1 MSKKRA
7 IGYDLSYV
15 HYRSHPEY
23 VNLDF
28 MDKRGKK
35 LMSSVTIVL
44 NLEYFGEDEIK
55 GFVKAR

>member
-7 IGYDLSYV
+7 INYELSYV
-15 HYRSHPEY
+15 HYRSRPEY

-28 MDKRGKK
+28 MDKKDKR
-35 LMSSVTIVL
+35 LMSSVSILL
-44 NLEYFGEDEIK
+44 NLEYFDGDDLD

>member
-7 IGYDLSYV
+7 INYDLTYV
-15 HYRSHPEY
+15 HFRSRPEY

-28 MDKRGKK
+28 LDKKDRK
-35 LMSSVTIVL
+35 LMSSVSILL
-44 NLEYFGEDEIK
+44 NLAYFDEDQLE